1 MGKAA
6 VVYVIGLSLIIGIGL
21 ANINESSVGSMDTY
35 STYFGRTMAHNIA
48 LAAANIATHQI
59 LFNSTFSSTISGDF
73 GGGKYN
79 VAFHD
84 TGSGS
89 TYTKFMTVES
99 FYNAGGDVLKDTV
112 AAVFQRVT
120 FARYAWFTDAE
131 RNGYWGS
138 TGKKGPYTG
147 YSDWKITGDSVFGYA
162 HTNEKFNLAGR
173 PYFHKKITATNA
185 PRLMKFGGEK
195 DPIYNEGY
203 EWGVSIPRDTAN
215 MGALKAVANAGSP
228 FAPLMANND
237 VGLEFFADGT
247 ARLEIPYKSGAII
260 DTVVPMSALS
270 STNVIGVHAGDLHIK
285 GTYRGEYTVSAF
297 RGLTGASKFKG
308 NVWLDGN
315 VVASNSPHGN
325 PLSKDMLGIVAERM
339 SYITKDLTRTSSS
352 VLRIEAAIYCH
363 DGEFTAEDFWTIPL
377 SGRVSLFGSVVQK
390 SAGSLGVFT
399 PAGLRNGMFYS
410 IRHDPRFLK
419 SGPPSYPFST
429 KYRLVAWWEG

>member
-285 GTYRGEYTVSAF
+285 GTYKGEYTVSAF
-297 RGLTGASKFKG
+297 RGSTGASKFKG

-352 VLRIEAAIYCH
+352 VLRIEA
-363 DGEFTAEDFWTIPL
+363 
-377 SGRVSLFGSVVQK
+377 
-390 SAGSLGVFT
+390 
-399 PAGLRNGMFYS
+399 
-410 IRHDPRFLK
+410 
-419 SGPPSYPFST
+419 
-429 KYRLVAWWEG
+429 VAWCVYTGRPSEWYVLLYPA

>member
-1 MGKAA
+1 
-6 VVYVIGLSLIIGIGL
+6 
-21 ANINESSVGSMDTY
+21 
-35 STYFGRTMAHNIA
+35 
-48 LAAANIATHQI
+48 
-59 LFNSTFSSTISGDF
+59 
-73 GGGKYN
+73 
-79 VAFHD
+79 
-84 TGSGS
+84 
-89 TYTKFMTVES
+89 
-99 FYNAGGDVLKDTV
+99 
-112 AAVFQRVT
+112 
-120 FARYAWFTDAE
+120 
-131 RNGYWGS
+131 
-138 TGKKGPYTG
+138 
-147 YSDWKITGDSVFGYA
+147 
-162 HTNEKFNLAGR
+162 
-173 PYFHKKITATNA
+173 
-185 PRLMKFGGEK
+185 MKFGGEK

-285 GTYRGEYTVSAF
+285 GTYKGEYTVSAF
-297 RGLTGASKFKG
+297 RGSTGASKFKG